1 MVYASIQGKEDMSKQ
16 IVVENGKL
24 VEGVK
29 ADKVLTEIN
38 EKITTKK
45 LYYDGKIRRINKSD
59 LYCFLNHPEKDIANR
74 KRIGLVIWDEN
85 EDKENI
91 RKTINAMGLDVN
103 QWEHS
108 YETYKN
114 EMPEEFK
121 KKLIIGI
128 AVAAIVIIAI
138 TIIKG

>member
-1 MVYASIQGKEDMSKQ
+1 MVYSCIQGKEDMSKQ
-16 IVVENGKL
+16 IVAENGKL
-24 VEGVK
+24 VEGFK
-29 ADKVLTEIN
+29 ADKVLTEIDK
-38 EKITTKK
+38 KITIKN
-45 LYYDGKIRRINKSD
+45 LYYDGKIRKINKSD
-59 LYCFLNHPEKDIANR
+59 LYCYLNHPEVDIANR

-85 EDKENI
+85 DSEETI
-91 RKTINAMGLDVN
+91 RETIKAMGLDIN

-108 YETYKN
+108 YEVYKN
-114 EMPEEFK
+114 EMPEFK